1 MEILMGKCSRRNN
14 VAEMRGGYDQE
25 SILHRSL
32 IVVDILQPKTLST
45 FVLEKKKKLRPYIE
59 IKVIHLTTLEDRDCV
74 FLQSKGVGMCRAHYK
89 RFGIPM
95 LRDPFKAIT
104 KAIT

>member
-45 FVLEKKKKLRPYIE
+45 FVLEKKKKK
-59 IKVIHLTTLEDRDCV
+59 IKTIYWN
-74 FLQSKGVGMCRAHYK
+74 KGY
-89 RFGIPM
+89 
-95 LRDPFKAIT
+95 PFDNLGR
-104 KAIT
+104 

>member
-1 MEILMGKCSRRNN
+1 MGKCSRRNN

-45 FVLEKKKKLRPYIE
+45 FVLEKKKK
-59 IKVIHLTTLEDRDCV
+59 IKTI
-74 FLQSKGVGMCRAHYK
+74 Y
-89 RFGIPM
+89 
-95 LRDPFKAIT
+95 
-104 KAIT
+104 